1 MEIKISP
8 HSKFEDAMGL
18 TVGTLFVAL
27 AVLMF
32 RQAGL
37 ATGGTTGV
45 AFLIYYSTG
54 WPLGWVLFAINLPF
68 YIFGWTALGHA
79 FTFKTFAAVAQLS
92 LFIEWIPTMLTMST
106 LSPVFAAILGGL
118 LTGTGILIIIRHG
131 ASLGGVT
138 IVAIYMQKR
147 HGWRAGAVQMAI
159 DGVILVVAFGLLEP
173 VKIAISLVGAAA
185 INLVI
190 GVNHKNGRYFGA

>member
-1 MEIKISP
+1 
-8 HSKFEDAMGL
+8 
-18 TVGTLFVAL
+18 
-27 AVLMF
+27 
-32 RQAGL
+32 
-37 ATGGTTGV
+37 
-45 AFLIYYSTG
+45 
-54 WPLGWVLFAINLPF
+54 
-68 YIFGWTALGHA
+68 
-79 FTFKTFAAVAQLS
+79 
-92 LFIEWIPTMLTMST
+92 MLTMST